1 MTATAETPTPTPPSG
16 PPRQPTT
23 DPGEQ
28 RSAIARLAM
37 IVLAGV
43 VAAVLTGVTKT
54 VLVIVAIIVM
64 IMLHELGHFM
74 TAKWADMKVTEYFLG
89 FGPRLWSVRRGETEY
104 GVKAIPAG
112 GYVKIIGMNNLEE
125 VAPEDELRTYR
136 QKPYWRRMSV
146 AVAGSTVHFIIA
158 FVLLYSLN
166 LAYGAV
172 KPELKVRSLS
182 VIQGQSSPA
191 QEAGFEKGDQI
202 VSVDGR
208 KFTSVDDL
216 RTYIQRHAGEPIT
229 FVVNRSGA
237 LATLTPTPLN
247 LATGIQIAAAEHP
260 TTFALLQTAD
270 SCGFV
275 GVEFDHTTEKP
286 GTVSAAGKSASDFGH
301 IASGTVGALG
311 HLVTLQGVQGYANQL
326 TGDSANAK
334 STCHTI
340 ATGAPGGGDNRFL
353 SPIGLVR
360 VANDAAK
367 TGLADVL
374 SLLVLI
380 NIFVGIFNM
389 VPLLPLD
396 GGHVAIATYEKIR
409 SLLQGGKRYYADI
422 TKMMPI
428 VYGVFLMLVF
438 LGVSSLYLDIVR
450 PVQLH

>member
-1 MTATAETPTPTPPSG
+1 
-16 PPRQPTT
+16 
-23 DPGEQ
+23 
-28 RSAIARLAM
+28 M

-64 IMLHELGHFM
+64 IMLHELGHFL
-74 TAKWADMKVTEYFLG
+74 TAKWAGMKVTEYYLG

-125 VAPEDELRTYR
+125 VAPEDEARTYR
-136 QKPYWRRMSV
+136 QKPYWRRLSV
-146 AVAGSTVHFIIA
+146 AVAGSAVHFIIA
-158 FVLLYSLN
+158 FVLLYALN
-166 LAYGAV
+166 LGYGAV
-172 KPELKVRSLS
+172 KSELKVRSLTT
-182 VIQGQSSPA
+182 IQGQASPA
-191 QEAGFEKGDQI
+191 QQAGLENGDQI

-208 KFTSVDDL
+208 KFTSVDNL
-216 RTYIQRHAGEPIT
+216 RTYIQRRPGVPMTFIVQRAGGPVT
-229 FVVNRSGA
+229 V
-237 LATLTPTPLN
+237 TPTPLN
-247 LATGIQIAAAEHP
+247 LSSGIQIADPEHP
-260 TTFALLQTAD
+260 DQFAPLQTAD
-270 SCGFV
+270 SCGFI

-286 GTVSAAGKSASDFGH
+286 GPIGSVARSASDFGH

-311 HLVTLQGVQGYANQL
+311 HLVTFQGVQGYANQL
-326 TGDSANAK
+326 TGDSASPK

-340 ATGAPGGGDNRFL
+340 ATGVPSGSDNRFL

-367 TGLADVL
+367 TGMADVL
-374 SLLVLI
+374 GLLVLI

-396 GGHVAIATYEKIR
+396 GGHVLIATYEKIR
-409 SLLQGGKRYYADI
+409 SMAQGGKRYYADI

-428 VYGVFLMLVF
+428 VYGVFLILVF
-438 LGVSSLYLDIVR
+438 LGVSSLYLDIVK
-450 PVQLH
+450 PIQLH